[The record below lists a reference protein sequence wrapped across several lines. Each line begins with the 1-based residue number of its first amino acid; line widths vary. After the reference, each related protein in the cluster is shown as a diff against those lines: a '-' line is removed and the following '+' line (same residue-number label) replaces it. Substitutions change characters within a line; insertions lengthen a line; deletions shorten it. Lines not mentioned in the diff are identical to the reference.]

1 MYIQKTLILF
11 SLAFSP
17 WVQVIKPLYPSNSW
31 QVMKQKVKMQQSTY
45 LKKFSRVY
53 HELLWS
59 ASWPMKRSLKT
70 LGTFYVY
77 TL

>member
-31 QVMKQKVKMQQSTY
+31 HVMKQKVKMQRSTY

-53 HELLWS
+53 HEPL
-59 ASWPMKRSLKT
+59 
-70 LGTFYVY
+70 
-77 TL
+77 